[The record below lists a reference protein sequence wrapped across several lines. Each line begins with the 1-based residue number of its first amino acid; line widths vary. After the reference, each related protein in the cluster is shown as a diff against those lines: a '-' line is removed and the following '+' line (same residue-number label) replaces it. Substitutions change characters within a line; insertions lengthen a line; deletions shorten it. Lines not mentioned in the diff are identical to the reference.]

1 MRISDWC
8 PDVCSPDRD
17 AYPQGIAR
25 VRFDPPAGRSAIR
38 NGLDWLLASAA
49 GQSMPLVEFHDGAE
63 LSIGPHER
71 APLDPAQ
78 ARDVL
83 RMLIDLRARG
93 LRRPLPFAPSSGWEL
108 YRAPSL
114 RSEEQTSEIPALMRL
129 SSAVFCLK
137 KNHKQARHN
146 ND

>member
-1 MRISDWC
+1 MRISDWSS
-8 PDVCSPDRD
+8 DVCSADLDGLALRGRIAE

-25 VRFDPPAGRSAIR
+25 VRFEPRAGRSAIR

-63 LSIGPHER
+63 LGIGPHER

-83 RMLIDLRARG
+83 RMLIDLRAR
-93 LRRPLPFAPSSGWEL
+93 RT
-108 YRAPSL
+108 
-114 RSEEQTSEIPALMRL
+114 EEQTYER
-129 SSAVFCLK
+129 
-137 KNHKQARHN
+137 Q
-146 ND
+146 

>member
-1 MRISDWC
+1 MQKTAYELRISDWSS
-8 PDVCSPDRD
+8 DVCSSDLEVTIDGLALRGRIAE

-63 LSIGPHER
+63 LGIGPHER

-78 ARDVL
+78 ARDVP
-83 RMLIDLRARG
+83 RMLIH
-93 LRRPLPFAPSSGWEL
+93 
-108 YRAPSL
+108 L
-114 RSEEQTSEIPALMRL
+114 RSDERRVGKEGVRTVRSRL
-129 SSAVFCLK
+129 SPDHS
-137 KNHKQARHN
+137 
-146 ND
+146 